1 MRVPAMLAAV
11 ALVLAACGDGNKA
24 DTTTDSATMM
34 PPAASTDSAMTMP
47 GTGTTH
53 EVQMVQEGE
62 DFKYVP
68 ASLTINAGDVVVF
81 KSVSGG
87 LHNVQF
93 EETGIP
99 AGTMDILNA
108 NIPNRQGPLASELVD
123 VGQSITISFAG
134 LSAGD
139 YKFFCLPHQP
149 MNMNGVITVR

>member
-11 ALVLAACGDGNKA
+11 ALVLAACGGDKKVDTSA
-24 DTTTDSATMM
+24 DSMAMV
-34 PPAASTDSAMTMP
+34 PPAATDQPAMTP

-53 EVQMVQEGE
+53 EIHMVQEGE
-62 DFKYVP
+62 TFKYMP
-68 ASLTINAGDVVVF
+68 ANLTIKSGDVVVF

-99 AGTMDILNA
+99 AGALDILNA

-134 LSAGD
+134 APVGE
-139 YKFFCLPHQP
+139 YKYFCLPHQT
-149 MNMNGVITVR
+149 MNMNGVITVQ

>member
-1 MRVPAMLAAV
+1 MLAAV
-11 ALVLAACGDGNKA
+11 ALVLAACGGDNKV
-24 DTTTDSATMM
+24 DTSADSAAMMSPTTMDQ
-34 PPAASTDSAMTMP
+34 PAMTP

-62 DFKYVP
+62 DFKYLP
-68 ASLTINAGDVVVF
+68 ANLTIKSGDVVVF
-81 KSVSGG
+81 KGISGG

-99 AGTMDILNA
+99 AGAMDILNA

-134 LSAGD
+134 APAGE
-139 YKFFCLPHQP
+139 YKFYCLPHQT
-149 MNMNGVITVR
+149 MGMNGVITVQ

>member
-11 ALVLAACGDGNKA
+11 ALVLAACGGDKKVDPA
-24 DTTTDSATMM
+24 VDSATIT
-34 PPAASTDSAMTMP
+34 PPVATDQPVVTP

-62 DFKYVP
+62 DFKYLP
-68 ASLTINAGDVVVF
+68 ATLTIKSGDVVVF

-93 EETGIP
+93 EENGIP
-99 AGTMDILNA
+99 AGAMDIMNA

-134 LSAGD
+134 APAGD
-139 YKFFCLPHQP
+139 YNFFCLPHQT
-149 MNMNGVITVR
+149 MGMKGMITVQ